1 MNHPEDRLEAGV
13 LVLGGGPGGY
23 VAALRAA
30 TLGADV
36 VLVEAG
42 HLGGVCL
49 NEGCIPS
56 KVLLHAAEA
65 VETVARAPWAA
76 GSAAVTLDHAGLQE
90 FKGETV
96 DRLRA
101 GVAGLLR
108 ARGVRTLSGVGR
120 FTGDHTLHV
129 TGGQGDTEVVFGSAV
144 IATGSTPV
152 ELPSLPFDHER
163 VVHARHVLDWA
174 HTPDRVLV
182 VGGGAIGVELA
193 TYLSAS
199 GAGVLLVEAQDHL
212 LTGFDPTVSRP
223 VVDALRA
230 RGVEIRTD
238 TVVTDDDGTTIGL
251 RRPDGEVTRVA
262 AEHVVVAVGRSP
274 LLPDLGPL
282 DLARG
287 PRGHLLVD
295 SRLRTSSPHVLAVG
309 DVTEGE
315 ALAHRAMAQGKV
327 AGRNASG
334 GDDVFDP
341 VGVPSVVYSAP
352 ELARVGLGVEEARA
366 LGHRVATS
374 RFSLR
379 ANGRALGLAADG
391 NGLLVHD
398 ETSGLVLGFEL
409 SGPSAGEIVPS
420 LVVALEMG
428 AVVQDLADTVLPH
441 PSVSEAVGELA
452 DLGLGLGLH
461 GR

>member
-1 MNHPEDRLEAGV
+1 MNRPEARLEAGV
-13 LVLGGGPGGY
+13 LVLGGGPAGY

-42 HLGGVCL
+42 HLGGICL

-65 VETVARAPWAA
+65 VETVVRAPWAA
-76 GSAAVTLDHAGLQE
+76 GSAAVTLDHAGLQR
-90 FKGETV
+90 FKVDTV
-96 DRLRA
+96 KRLRT
-101 GVAGLLR
+101 GIAGLLR
-108 ARGVRTLSGVGR
+108 ARGVRTVSGVGR
-120 FTGDHTLHV
+120 FTGDHTLVV
-129 TGGQGDTEVVFGSAV
+129 TGDEGETEVTFGSAI

-152 ELPSLPFDHER
+152 ELSNLPFDDHR
-163 VVHARHVLDWA
+163 VVHARHVLDWD
-174 HTPDRVLV
+174 HTPAEVLV

-199 GAGVLLVEAQDHL
+199 GATVLLVEAQDQL
-212 LTGFDPTVSRP
+212 LAGFDPTVTKP
-223 VVDALRA
+223 VLDALRA
-230 RGVEIRTD
+230 RGVEIRTG
-238 TVVTDDDGTTIGL
+238 TVVEDDDGSTVGL
-251 RRPDGEVTRVA
+251 RGPDGAVTRA
-262 AEHVVVAVGRSP
+262 AAAHVVVAVGRSP

-282 DLARG
+282 ELDRG

-295 SRLRTSSPHVLAVG
+295 RWLRTSSPHVLAIG
-309 DVTEGE
+309 DVTEGP

-327 AGRNASG
+327 AGRNAAG

-341 VGVPSVVYSAP
+341 VGVPSVVYTAP
-352 ELARVGLGVEEARA
+352 ELARVGLGEDEARA
-366 LGHRVATS
+366 LGHEVATS

-379 ANGRALGLAADG
+379 ANGRALGLSADG

-398 ETSGLVLGFEL
+398 EGSGLVLGFEL

-428 AVVQDLADTVLPH
+428 AVVQDLADMVLPH
-441 PSVSEAVGELA
+441 PSVSEVVAELA